1 MLRQVLPRVKSRCKS
16 AKRAVEKNSPSRAST
31 VRERGRERSRAST
44 VRERGRERSRASTV
58 RERDQRRPHTHTAVR
73 SNHAAADDIACTDQ
87 CTSAPQ
93 RKEDGSPPPMPMH
106 VGVFIQA
113 DVIDLATVLSGLRE
127 KCRYTFCLPAGKAS
141 PPSTT
146 TSTNQT
152 SRPAPTVSHRTLV
165 WVLAAAAQTASAER
179 TRSIEH
185 GVLQRMTM

>member
-16 AKRAVEKNSPSRAST
+16 AKRAVEKNSP
-31 VRERGRERSRAST
+31 
-44 VRERGRERSRASTV
+44 SRASTV

-113 DVIDLATVLSGLRE
+113 DVIDLATAQHKANVRLTMNAGHPLSSADCGKSADTPFACPPGRPHRRLQPLPPTKQAAPHLR
-127 KCRYTFCLPAGKAS
+127 
-141 PPSTT
+141 
-146 TSTNQT
+146 
-152 SRPAPTVSHRTLV
+152 SRTAPWS
-165 WVLAAAAQTASAER
+165 
-179 TRSIEH
+179 
-185 GVLQRMTM
+185 GY